1 MKKKETYIEV
11 AIALPVDKTFT
22 YVLPEHLRELAAIGK
37 RALVPFGRRKV
48 SGYILKVTLTAA
60 IDDPKPILD
69 IIDHQQLFPPGMVR
83 LFEWMADYYFFPL
96 GLVIKNALP
105 GGLNTRE
112 RAALSITPD
121 GREALNNE
129 ILAPLERLVLSR
141 LSTAPAS
148 IGELAKSIPK
158 GSPQTVLQHLLKRR
172 WITSVRTLK
181 KDRVRAKMERV
192 ASLVEANLP
201 DKKLSPARQKIIAR
215 LREDAS
221 IPIHAL
227 KKDYPNAPDLIRKMA
242 AAGYV
247 SIAQKRVYRDPF
259 GEPIQSK
266 APPTLTGEQTTAVDT
281 IGKAVGNGFTT
292 FLLAGVT
299 GSGKTEVY
307 LRLAQSTLSQG
318 QAVLVLVPEISLI
331 SQMERRFRSRF
342 GDRVAVLHSGL
353 SAGEKLDQWQKIMNR
368 EFQIA
373 IGARSAVFAPFDRIG
388 LIIVDEEH
396 DTSYKQEG
404 DLRYNARDIAVV
416 RAQQQNAV
424 ALLGSATPSV
434 QSFHNTFEGKYELVN
449 LTQRVER
456 QKLPEITIIDL
467 CRSRDQKGWRR
478 YFSKALLDA
487 LGETMRR
494 NEQAILFLNRR
505 GFANF
510 PVCAS
515 CGKAIQCKNCDITL
529 TFHQKYNAY
538 KCHYCGFAISSTS
551 PCPSCGSTKIHH
563 LGVGTEKIESAVKE
577 LFPDKIVQRMDR
589 DTTTRKGAVV
599 KMLKGLKNREIDIL
613 VGTQMVTKGHD
624 FPDITLVGIICADL
638 SLSFPDFRAGER
650 TFQLL
655 AQVAGRA
662 GRGKIPGRVILQTY
676 NPDHFSIQC
685 AQHQDFRAFY
695 QKEITS
701 RKALDYPPFSRMVQ
715 IKISSRDRSKG
726 SRQAEMMGDLA
737 RDIVKANPLFG
748 KTIRIFGPLESP
760 LPRIADRYRWQ
771 MLFKGLRLSPLREF
785 MQQLLF
791 SSHADRSRRDVTI
804 AVDVDPFFMM

>member
-1 MKKKETYIEV
+1 
-11 AIALPVDKTFT
+11 
-22 YVLPEHLRELAAIGK
+22 
-37 RALVPFGRRKV
+37 
-48 SGYILKVTLTAA
+48 
-60 IDDPKPILD
+60 
-69 IIDHQQLFPPGMVR
+69 
-83 LFEWMADYYFFPL
+83 
-96 GLVIKNALP
+96 
-105 GGLNTRE
+105 
-112 RAALSITPD
+112 
-121 GREALNNE
+121 
-129 ILAPLERLVLSR
+129 
-141 LSTAPAS
+141 
-148 IGELAKSIPK
+148 
-158 GSPQTVLQHLLKRR
+158 
-172 WITSVRTLK
+172 
-181 KDRVRAKMERV
+181 
-192 ASLVEANLP
+192 
-201 DKKLSPARQKIIAR
+201 
-215 LREDAS
+215 
-221 IPIHAL
+221 
-227 KKDYPNAPDLIRKMA
+227 
-242 AAGYV
+242 
-247 SIAQKRVYRDPF
+247 
-259 GEPIQSK
+259 
-266 APPTLTGEQTTAVDT
+266 
-281 IGKAVGNGFTT
+281 
-292 FLLAGVT
+292 
-299 GSGKTEVY
+299 
-307 LRLAQSTLSQG
+307 
-318 QAVLVLVPEISLI
+318 
-331 SQMERRFRSRF
+331 
-342 GDRVAVLHSGL
+342 
-353 SAGEKLDQWQKIMNR
+353 
-368 EFQIA
+368 
-373 IGARSAVFAPFDRIG
+373 
-388 LIIVDEEH
+388 
-396 DTSYKQEG
+396 
-404 DLRYNARDIAVV
+404 
-416 RAQQQNAV
+416 
-424 ALLGSATPSV
+424 
-434 QSFHNTFEGKYELVN
+434 
-449 LTQRVER
+449 
-456 QKLPEITIIDL
+456 
-467 CRSRDQKGWRR
+467 
-478 YFSKALLDA
+478 
-487 LGETMRR
+487 MRR

-515 CGKAIQCKNCDITL
+515 CGKAIQCKNCDISL

-599 KMLKGLKNREIDIL
+599 TMLKGLKNREIDIL

-715 IKISSRDRSKG
+715 IKISSKDRSKG

-771 MLFKGLRLSPLREF
+771 LLFKGLRLSPLRDF

-791 SSHADRSRRDVTI
+791 SSHADRSRRDVTV